1 MPANGIPHV
10 PLRLSAEL
18 REGGILR
25 RQACERSNGVSTCVT
40 LKCPALVDTDPLS
53 REEEFTMP
61 NPTIRTR
68 WSSSTGW
75 SRWCVLGGIRTSSRR
90 SSSRRRS
97 RFATRLPRPSVM
109 PADDRTA

>member
-1 MPANGIPHV
+1 MPANGILHV

-61 NPTIRTR
+61 KSHNPYPLEFKHRLVEMVRAGRNPDELAEKFEPTAQSIRN
-68 WSSSTGW
+68 
-75 SRWCVLGGIRTSSRR
+75 
-90 SSSRRRS
+90 
-97 RFATRLPRPSVM
+97 
-109 PADDRTA
+109 